1 MVAVG
6 PWLMITQSKSELSH
20 INAINQQHI
29 VVYDPPDEQFSTSR
43 YSLAASILLSTIVAN
58 VWLLYRI
65 LQIGDSKYS
74 KSLPFAKS
82 KLMSLLVL
90 IFTTNIFW
98 GIHWIDNIMRPVDYY
113 TPYWIHAGIF
123 YCQDITAIAYNIYL
137 VLTMIAINSIIQNN
151 QQYKFICYIM
161 LNLYAFNIWFGI
173 AHFIVEPI
181 SSFSID
187 CILSI
192 FGEVIFGMICHIYVL
207 YNYNTFTK
215 ETNKQYNKK
224 SPRVQSEQE
233 NLLKKTT
240 IHTAGDFTR
249 QRSH

>member
-1 MVAVG
+1 MVFG
-6 PWLMITQSKSELSH
+6 PWLMSTNSKSELSH
-20 INAINQQHI
+20 INSLNQQQI
-29 VVYDPPDEQFSTSR
+29 VVYDPPNEQFSTTR
-43 YSLAASILLSTIVAN
+43 YLLAASILISTIVAN
-58 VWLLYRI
+58 VWLLYRRG
-65 LQIGDSKYS
+65 QIGDSKYS
-74 KSLPFAKS
+74 QALPFAKS
-82 KLMSLLVL
+82 KLMSLLIL

-137 VLTMIAINSIIQNN
+137 LFTIIALNAIIQNK
-151 QQYKFICYIM
+151 QEYKLMCYIM

-187 CILSI
+187 CTLSI
-192 FGEVIFGMICHIYVL
+192 FGEVTFGMICHIYVL
-207 YNYNTFTK
+207 CNYNTLTK
-215 ETNKQYNKK
+215 ETNKQYNRK
-224 SPRVQSEQE
+224 SPKAQSEQE
-233 NLLKKTT
+233 NLIRKTP
-240 IHTAGDFTR
+240 IPTAGDFTR